1 MFLSL
6 DIPASWRA
14 DFVERYHG
22 KASAQPATTGADI
35 GTSD

>member
-6 DIPASWRA
+6 DISASWRA
-14 DFVERYHG
+14 DFVKRYHG
-22 KASAQPATTGADI
+22 AVSAQPARPDADI